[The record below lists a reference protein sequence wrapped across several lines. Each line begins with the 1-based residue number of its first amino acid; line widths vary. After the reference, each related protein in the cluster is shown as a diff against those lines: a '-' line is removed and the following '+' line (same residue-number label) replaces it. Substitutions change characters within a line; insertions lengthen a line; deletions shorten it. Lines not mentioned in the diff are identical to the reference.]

1 MKIKKVKAFTLSE
14 LLVVLV
20 ISGIVVS
27 ITFLALQLVQKQI
40 KEIQVNFRDQ
50 QDIQQFER
58 VIVNDLNTRKPLLKK
73 EENQLIF
80 YGANDVI
87 TYTFEKDYFIR
98 EKDTFK
104 LKIIEKSFFLDNE
117 KVDKGNVDAIHF
129 KFTQSYSA
137 KQLFV
142 YTIKDSEYYMNQN

>member
-40 KEIQVNFRDQ
+40 KEIQANFRDQ
-50 QDIQQFER
+50 QEILQFER
-58 VIVNDLNTRKPLLKK
+58 VIVNDLNTRKPELNK
-73 EENQLIF
+73 EGNQLLF
-80 YGANDVI
+80 YGANDFI
-87 TYTFEKDYFIR
+87 SYTFETDYFIR

-104 LKIIEKSFFLDNE
+104 FKIIEKRFFLDNE
-117 KVDKGNVDAIHF
+117 KVDDGNFDAIHF
-129 KFTQSYSA
+129 KFAQSYSTKEIFA
-137 KQLFV
+137 
-142 YTIKDSEYYMNQN
+142 YTVKDSEYYMNQN

>member
-40 KEIQVNFRDQ
+40 KEIQVNYRDQ

-73 EENQLIF
+73 EENQLVF

-129 KFTQSYSA
+129 KFTQSYSV

-142 YTIKDSEYYMNQN
+142 YTVKDSEYYMNQN